1 MNLASLRE
9 HPYSPSQNLAVLLM
23 TLLGTTLI
31 AVIFWL
37 NGWLTLGENSALELA
52 QATLLILAS
61 LLHGE
66 RAWRFKIAS
75 LEGLIH
81 AGLALLTYSFALREL
96 EIDQFGASEFWA
108 HLENTLRLIG
118 FTLWAGL
125 LIVLMWR
132 IKLIFDNRWL
142 ILALPVMQLTLWG
155 GFFYIASWPFDKA
168 LFAALSPAGSEF
180 IEEVLELNACIFLFF
195 ASLAKSSNQRRCA

>member
-1 MNLASLRE
+1 MNLASLRK
-9 HPYSPSQNLAVLLM
+9 HPYSPSQNLAVLLI
-23 TLLGTTLI
+23 TLLGTTLVAI
-31 AVIFWL
+31 VFWI

-66 RAWRFKIAS
+66 RAWRLKIAS

-108 HLENTLRLIG
+108 HLENALRFLG

-132 IKLIFDNRWL
+132 IKPIFGNRWL
-142 ILALPVMQLTLWG
+142 ILALPMMKLTLWG

-168 LFAALSPAGSEF
+168 VFAALAPASSEF

-195 ASLAKSSNQRRCA
+195 ASLAKSSLPSRLA